1 VPIDAAL
8 EAETL
13 AFVRQA
19 REVAASGRIPPP
31 LVDSPKCPR
40 CSLVSICL
48 PDETRASAA
57 LSDDDGQL
65 RLFDEIDPA
74 QRSLVADGP
83 EVRRLVPVRDD
94 QRPLYVTG
102 YGLTIGKSGDVLQIR
117 DRKGLVQEARLH
129 DISQVSVF
137 GNVTVTGAALQALC
151 WA

>member
-1 VPIDAAL
+1 
-8 EAETL
+8 
-13 AFVRQA
+13 
-19 REVAASGRIPPP
+19 
-31 LVDSPKCPR
+31 PR

-151 WA
+151 WAERPVAHFSSGNWFVGLTTGMGLKNVFLRRD